1 MTEKFDRKECEI
13 EFDLIVTI
21 VDKGRSCLVV
31 EASKKAGAEGGT
43 ILRGRGTGV
52 REKAKL
58 FGMAIEPEKEIVL
71 TLVPR
76 KDSEA
81 VLDAIIEKAELNKPG
96 KGMAFI
102 LEVKRIACIIHLLN
116 DEDRENVEN
125 NI

>member
-1 MTEKFDRKECEI
+1 MTEKYDRKECKI
-13 EFDLIVTI
+13 GFDLIVTI

-52 REKAKL
+52 REKATL

-76 KDSEA
+76 EDSEV

-96 KGMAFI
+96 KGIAFI
-102 LEVKRIACIIHLLN
+102 LEVKRIACIIHLLD
-116 DEDRENVEN
+116 DEDKKNVEDKV
-125 NI
+125 